1 MNLIEL
7 LNGEILKIVQYNFVS
22 QRSGLYALM

>member
-7 LNGEILKIVQYNFVS
+7 LNGEILKIVQYNFVLQTS
-22 QRSGLYALM
+22 ELYELM